1 MVDKVEKNYIMN
13 SKVQEFY
20 WNNEFIDYEE
30 YKTNESILYSED
42 ILENTFIFIRVDNL
56 KKKVK
61 SVSDPLG
68 IEKAKAKKLAEEK
81 KKKAEKEKK
90 QKAANRA
97 AKIKKNSNE
106 EILKL
111 NNANEKLNSLSKE
124 ISDIKSK
131 INKLNLNNEKIVNFF
146 DDVNTNYN
154 DQKSKFFD
162 LYKGYNG
169 KIPDLLPTTDIPKGI
184 LELNNEL
191 YTKNNELKT
200 IKTKASNDYKKA
212 EKIQTDAAT
221 FLNNSKVKG
230 IDISSSG
237 SGNPGT
243 SNALRT
249 LGKGSAVIV
258 LLGDLLKGALPI
270 IFFYEDQYFLIYGVA
285 AVLGHIYP
293 VFYKFKGGKGV
304 ATYLGVYIATVLQNP
319 YNSEFLNL
327 DLFQLFNIP
336 AIALFYFVLFKTT
349 RISAIASLLTVALTA
364 GLLMFANNGFLNI
377 LVLTFVFILILV
389 KHSENIKRLIEGKEN
404 KF

>member
-1 MVDKVEKNYIMN
+1 MNFLVIILSYILGSINFAYIM
-13 SKVQEFY
+13 
-20 WNNEFIDYEE
+20 
-30 YKTNESILYSED
+30 
-42 ILENTFIFIRVDNL
+42 
-56 KKKVK
+56 
-61 SVSDPLG
+61 
-68 IEKAKAKKLAEEK
+68 A
-81 KKKAEKEKK
+81 
-90 QKAANRA
+90 
-97 AKIKKNSNE
+97 
-106 EILKL
+106 
-111 NNANEKLNSLSKE
+111 
-124 ISDIKSK
+124 
-131 INKLNLNNEKIVNFF
+131 
-146 DDVNTNYN
+146 
-154 DQKSKFFD
+154 
-162 LYKGYNG
+162 
-169 KIPDLLPTTDIPKGI
+169 
-184 LELNNEL
+184 
-191 YTKNNELKT
+191 
-200 IKTKASNDYKKA
+200 
-212 EKIQTDAAT
+212 
-221 FLNNSKVKG
+221 KVKG

-327 DLFQLFNIP
+327 DLFQLLNIP
-336 AIALFYFVLFKTT
+336 GIALFYFVLFKTT
-349 RISAIASLLTVALTA
+349 RISAIASLSTVALTA
-364 GLLMFANNGFLNI
+364 GLLMSANNEFLNI